1 MIKIYEI
8 KGVVECS
15 RVFRIGALT
24 VRCNFSGGAVNESGM
39 VPAIYSTK
47 NPITQVMIENSDSFK
62 SGRIR
67 LQSVIQEESDK
78 EEKQEDY
85 MGIGDKGILSVGTDM
100 EKTVLEM
107 IGEMIDEDSAILSI
121 YYGEEMNED
130 SANEIAEK
138 VEEEYPDVE
147 VEVHYGGQPIYYYVI
162 SVE

>member
-67 LQSVIQEESDK
+67 LQSVIQEKSDK
-78 EEKQEDY
+78 EEKQEDGKPKY
-85 MGIGDKGILSVGTDM
+85 GANDFPEVKNSQMAKY
-100 EKTVLEM
+100 VLMSDPYNVSLAEL
-107 IGEMIDEDSAILSI
+107 GNKAAILQKADELNI
-121 YYGEEMNED
+121 NFP
-130 SANEIAEK
+130 NWN
-138 VEEEYPDVE
+138 
-147 VEVHYGGQPIYYYVI
+147 
-162 SVE
+162 

>member
-39 VPAIYSTK
+39 VPAIHSTN
-47 NPITQVMIENSDSFK
+47 NPITQAVIENSDCFK

-78 EEKQEDY
+78 EEKQEES
-85 MGIGDKGILSVGTDM
+85 DKE
-100 EKTVLEM
+100 EKQEDGKPKDGANDFPEVKNSQMAKDVLMSEPYNVSLAEL
-107 IGEMIDEDSAILSI
+107 GNKAAILQKADELNI
-121 YYGEEMNED
+121 NFP
-130 SANEIAEK
+130 NWN
-138 VEEEYPDVE
+138 
-147 VEVHYGGQPIYYYVI
+147 
-162 SVE
+162 

>member
-78 EEKQEDY
+78 EEKQEDGKPKDGANDFPEVKNSQ
-85 MGIGDKGILSVGTDM
+85 MAKD
-100 EKTVLEM
+100 VLMSDPYNVSLAEL
-107 IGEMIDEDSAILSI
+107 GNKAAILQKADELNI
-121 YYGEEMNED
+121 NFP
-130 SANEIAEK
+130 NWN
-138 VEEEYPDVE
+138 
-147 VEVHYGGQPIYYYVI
+147 
-162 SVE
+162 